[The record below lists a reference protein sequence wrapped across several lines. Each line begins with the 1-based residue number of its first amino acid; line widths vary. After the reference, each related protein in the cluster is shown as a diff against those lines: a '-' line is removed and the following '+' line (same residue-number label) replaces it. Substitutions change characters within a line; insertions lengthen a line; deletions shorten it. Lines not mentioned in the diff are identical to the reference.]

1 MAIAS
6 CINIKCMRII
16 KVVVFLYIF
25 NIGCIEMLLSQVK
38 TPEFLTNGQIDTL
51 KFACNE
57 FDLSTKSYYSQ
68 FVFSPFKLDSINY
81 FKVEL
86 LDPTII
92 YTGQFDLIRKN
103 NDTVFLRPGELFS
116 KTYFNLYD
124 ETIFYSFADSLSQR
138 RKIQT
143 TVFNNT
149 YVTLTNK
156 VNNDLLNDTLILL
169 KLKSSIDF
177 TGIPFIYELVVSQ
190 KYGIVYYGLY
200 NNMRCTC
207 RRVFNDLEIDPYFLE
222 SLSLLINTE

>member
-1 MAIAS
+1 
-6 CINIKCMRII
+6 MRII
-16 KVVVFLYIF
+16 KVIVFFYIF
-25 NIGCIEMLLSQVK
+25 YIGCVEVLVSQVK
-38 TPEFLTNGQIDTL
+38 TEEFLKNEQIDTIN
-51 KFACNE
+51 FACNE
-57 FDLSTKSYYSQ
+57 FDLNTKSYNSQ
-68 FVFSPFKLDSINY
+68 FVFSPFKLDSNNY

-92 YTGQFDLIRKN
+92 YTGQFDLIRRN
-103 NDTVFLRPGELFS
+103 NDTVYLRPGELFS

-124 ETIFYSFADSLSQR
+124 ETIFYSFSDSLSQR

-156 VNNDLLNDTLILL
+156 VKNDLLNDTLILL

-207 RRVFNDLEIDPYFLE
+207 RRIFNDLEIDPYFLE